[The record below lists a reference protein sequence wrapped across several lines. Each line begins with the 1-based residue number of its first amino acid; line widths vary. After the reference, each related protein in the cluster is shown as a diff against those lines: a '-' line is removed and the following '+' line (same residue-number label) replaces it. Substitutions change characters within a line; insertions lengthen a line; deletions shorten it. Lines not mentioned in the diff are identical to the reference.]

1 MKKSI
6 ALNACLAACA
16 LVLVAGCQNKKPE
29 EAKPSAMPQA
39 VVQSEEQ
46 PAAPTLSYLPGVA
59 LFKPGSLYKPSKE
72 EDGLMVWSRNVN
84 CGSVLEVYNYSDKG
98 VEVKTA
104 TRVVNKTRQ
113 ERQFVHVRYNDDD
126 YWIQDVTLAVNA
138 VPNVLIEE
146 DTFIYKEP
154 NVKSM
159 TATALPFGTIVAV
172 STLKGDSNFTCIS
185 VDTEKETLHDVYVK
199 AANVGF
205 GDDMTI
211 LALVD
216 GIKKAK
222 SEVLRNE
229 LADALAHYSTNSSLV
244 DEKRYEAINKVS
256 QNIDGWLVAEE
267 MPGFFYEANYGAC
280 RPDGSIQDSWETEEA
295 KK

>member
-1 MKKSI
+1 MKKSMVL
-6 ALNACLAACA
+6 ALSAIL
-16 LVLVAGCQNKKPE
+16 LIAGCTKKTPE
-29 EAKPSAMPQA
+29 ESTPQPTQPS
-39 VVQSEEQ
+39 VQEEVL
-46 PAAPTLSYLPGVA
+46 PAAPVLSYLPGVA
-59 LFKPGSLYKPSKE
+59 LYNPGALYKPSTE

-84 CGSVLEVYNYSDKG
+84 CGTVLEVYSYSDSG
-98 VEVKTA
+98 VEMKTA
-104 TRVVNKTRQ
+104 TRVVKKERQ
-113 ERQFVHVRYNDDD
+113 ERQFVHVRYNGDD
-126 YWIQDVTLAVNA
+126 YWIQDVTVAVNA

-159 TATALPFGTIVAV
+159 TSTALPFGTIVAV

-185 VDTEKETLHDVYVK
+185 VDTEKETFHDVYVK

-222 SEVLRNE
+222 NEVLRNE
-229 LADALAHYSTNSSLV
+229 LADALAHFTTNSVLV
-244 DEKRYEAINKVS
+244 DERRYEEMNKTS
-256 QNIDGWLVAEE
+256 QNIDGWLVEE
-267 MPGFFYEANYGAC
+267 QMPGFFYEENYSTS
-280 RPDGSIQDSWETEEA
+280 RPNGPVQDEWETEEGAA
-295 KK
+295 K